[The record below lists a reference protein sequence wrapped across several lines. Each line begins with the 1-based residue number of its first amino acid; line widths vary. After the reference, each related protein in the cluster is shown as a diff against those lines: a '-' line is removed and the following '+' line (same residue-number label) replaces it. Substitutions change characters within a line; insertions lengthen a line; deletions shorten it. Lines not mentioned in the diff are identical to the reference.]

1 MKKDFFFKGLTV
13 NDSLLVFCPGMVP
26 AAQVWWL
33 GLSHIQVE
41 AVGALE
47 WGGSEG
53 GTLYGVST
61 SSCQNPC
68 ASFLL
73 NAVLD

>member
-1 MKKDFFFKGLTV
+1 
-13 NDSLLVFCPGMVP
+13 MVL

-33 GLSHIQVE
+33 ELSHIQVE

-47 WGGSEG
+47 WRGSG
-53 GTLYGVST
+53 DGTLHGVST
-61 SSCQNPC
+61 CSCQNPS